1 MKQTILFA
9 AIVAG
14 MLTGCEGQAPAP
26 TASQTASSSTP
37 AQAPA
42 ADVPVAVAAV
52 DETKVV
58 EFDAKVLTQATWT
71 GKACDVKVPDGTTEK
86 VVTKGTANLLE
97 GYVID
102 PSDAPAGAFDF
113 VLKGEKSFQIPA
125 STGAPRP
132 DVAEFFK
139 IPALETSG
147 FQFTTTLASIPAGR
161 YTVDFVMDRTGTK
174 YFCESGKTLIVQ

>member
-1 MKQTILFA
+1 MKQAILFA
-9 AIVAG
+9 AIAAG
-14 MLTGCEGQAPAP
+14 MLAGCEGQAPAP
-26 TASQTASSSTP
+26 AASQATP
-37 AQAPA
+37 ASASAQTPA
-42 ADVPVAVAAV
+42 AEAPTVVAAV

-86 VVTKGTANLLE
+86 VVTKGAANQLE

-113 VLKGEKSFQIPA
+113 VLKGEKSFLIPA
-125 STGAPRP
+125 STGASRP

-139 IPALETSG
+139 VPALETSG

-161 YTVDFVMDRTGTK
+161 YTVDFVMDRKGTK